1 MTDLFKRAVE
11 ATRDLP
17 DEVQDEI
24 ARMMLQ
30 LAGES
35 GPIYLLSD
43 EEKAGMAKSLA
54 QARRR
59 EFASDEEV
67 SAIWTEFGL

>member
-17 DEVQDEI
+17 DEVQNEI

-35 GPIYLLSD
+35 GPIYVLSD
-43 EEKAGMAKSLA
+43 EEKASMAKSLS
-54 QARRR
+54 QAKRR
-59 EFASDEEV
+59 EFASDEDV
-67 SAIWTEFGL
+67 AAIWAESGL

>member
-30 LAGES
+30 LAGKSE
-35 GPIYLLSD
+35 PIYVLSA
-43 EEKAGMAKSLA
+43 EEKASLAKSRA
-54 QARRR
+54 QAKRR

-67 SAIWTEFGL
+67 AAIWAEFGL